1 MELGR
6 TYLRLGNKA
15 EAYQHLA
22 TSMELEVEDV
32 NAKLQKEDA
41 ELLLSKLRGEFERS
55 VSWGSL
61 AGVTTPAA
69 PGATTTTSSGSSV
82 AAGGAGGAPAS

>member
-1 MELGR
+1 VELGR
-6 TYLRLGNKA
+6 TYLRLGNKQ
-15 EAYQHLA
+15 EAFQHLS

-61 AGVTTPAA
+61 AGVTGSTA
-69 PGATTTTSSGSSV
+69 PPTTSGSSSSSD
-82 AAGGAGGAPAS
+82 GAGGAPAS